1 MSFFSVLESLQEL
14 EDNDLDALMADL
26 MADLNTTELKF
37 AAERD
42 ELKVPSPPMP
52 DLPPKRVGAVPA
64 SSTSSASS
72 ASSIAFPTSPEV
84 GNTASS
90 VSSPASPAASPL
102 PAPPPHSAKP
112 TMVSHFFNSLNKT
125 ESFSETS
132 QEPALVKMVFNRTI
146 KTQAEQSALILQRQL
161 YAKRIKAS
169 QHILWEFFP
178 SPWQREELGSHLGG

>member
-1 MSFFSVLESLQEL
+1 MLESLQEL

-64 SSTSSASS
+64 SSTSS